1 MDIIECLD
9 QKQDEIIRSAFD
21 SLLRSNLKHYSL
33 SGANENWQRIEKLFD
48 LTFQSIKNKNL
59 IDMVEYSE
67 KIARERYSS
76 GYDLHEV
83 HTAYNVLEEALWN
96 VILKEIDPKDT
107 GKALGLVSTILGTGK
122 EALALTYISL
132 TGQKKPGSLDLSEL
146 FKGN

>member
-67 KIARERYSS
+67 KIARERYGS